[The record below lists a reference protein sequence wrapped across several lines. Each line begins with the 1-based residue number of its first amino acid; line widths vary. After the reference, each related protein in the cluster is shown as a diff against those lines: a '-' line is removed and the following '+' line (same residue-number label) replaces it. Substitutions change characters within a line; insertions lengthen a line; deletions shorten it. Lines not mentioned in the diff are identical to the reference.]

1 MDYLSLERQ
10 DWLGSSAQFCT
21 PTQRRVNGRL
31 RPRGSEEYDYG
42 RLLGVLTRVEVK
54 HSRLQ
59 WSSQARCW
67 FVRFYDI
74 KRDLHDELRLAIYTP
89 FGVCIYVHDGALGV
103 QTSGRAIA
111 IQLYGL

>member
-1 MDYLSLERQ
+1 MGVADSLLVQ
-10 DWLGSSAQFCT
+10 
-21 PTQRRVNGRL
+21 N
-31 RPRGSEEYDYG
+31 PRGG
-42 RLLGVLTRVEVK
+42 INPRAPVLKEGERVLAQLVRKRASDAEFCSWVVVSTR
-54 HSRLQ
+54 RY
-59 WSSQARCW
+59 RCW

-111 IQLYGL
+111 IQLLPAVRPLN